1 MPEFFIDLTVS
12 GIEAAIADHLKVF
25 LRDMPD

>member
-1 MPEFFIDLTVS
+1 MMEIFVDITAP

-25 LRDMPD
+25 FRDMPD